1 MKTKQEI
8 QSKLSE
14 ISIKID
20 TIYKE
25 KKSKN
30 MIDKDSEDL
39 LNILQIREDI
49 LEWILEN
56 KEKHD

>member
-8 QSKLSE
+8 QNKLNE
-14 ISIKID
+14 ISTKID

-25 KKSKN
+25 KSKN

-49 LEWILEN
+49 LEWILEG